1 MMVGQGSPKASRRR
15 FFGRALDRLVRAAV
29 GILAAWSLVE
39 AAVAGEETIRV
50 RLAWGGGPE
59 RTWQG
64 RIALSEGTL
73 SEPSPLGLEADE
85 AGLMSLEPGRPEIA
99 VLRGS
104 NNPRTVPRQAAE
116 GYLAVRPWS
125 PRSYDGVD
133 LLVTAPLEASL
144 FVDLSGV
151 DEPHPD
157 PEGARAR
164 PGWIEV
170 RLTDL
175 IQKSFAAQL
184 DDRGNRLVVRRSP
197 GDDLRV
203 TFSRRSLVFR
213 PGEVFRCQ
221 LEPHLLPV
229 AAGTK
234 LSVKVQLLAARST
247 RELWS
252 EEHAAVA
259 GQPVAFP
266 LEVPLGREEGVYDLV
281 ATVHHATKLP
291 WTQPGRTPWGLRQPP
306 IAERAVQVAVL
317 SPQAPAAGGEP
328 GRLSVVEE
336 IEPAPSRGRPIL
348 GRLPQLP
355 RLARLGKNA
364 LTSGHSQPAAHALGP
379 VVQLA
384 PNETAGEISWEAH
397 WLSISRPGEPHV
409 LEVEYPSDVPQTLA
423 ISIIEPNAAGA
434 VVPFQLDSGIDHA
447 DEVAAPKS
455 PAQWLRHRLVFWPR
469 TRSPVVLLANRRDKT
484 PAVFG
489 RIRVLAGWQHLPR
502 AFAADGSKPE
512 RLLIASLDRPLLSE
526 NFGASETL
534 GASAELSAKD
544 WVTFYEAGTRLVQ
557 YLHYVGYNGL
567 MLSVLADGS
576 TLYPSQTVSPTPRYD
591 TGAYFTTGQDPVRKD
606 VLEMLLRL
614 FDREGLQMI
623 PAIEM
628 ASPLPELEA
637 VLRRGGAEAEGIQ
650 WVGPDGATWLQV
662 HAPRKG
668 KAPYYNV
675 LHPRVQEAVLQVV
688 RELAAA
694 YGEHPSFAGLAL
706 QLSPDGYAQ
715 LPGPEWGLDDATIA
729 RFERDTKV
737 RLPGEGPQ
745 RFAQRAAAL
754 SYETAEGQREWHRE
768 WLQWRASQLAQFYRR
783 VRAELSAVRT
793 GSRLYLA
800 GGEMLKGEA
809 LASRLRPSLPR
820 KTTVA
825 DALLW
830 IGIDARQYAPNDG
843 IVLLRPERIVPR
855 TSLAAQAI
863 DLEIGQ
869 LPDAD
874 RYYQGLSPAGSLFL
888 HWPQEARLASFDEK
902 SPFRP
907 CYTHLATQAVPSA
920 WQNRRRFA
928 HALASLD
935 AQVIV
940 DGGWLLSLGQEES
953 LRALV
958 AAYRQLP
965 AIQMERVAGP
975 GTIGRMVAEDGRG
988 GPGGAQTVAV
998 RCGTRGDR
1006 TYVCVANDA
1015 PFATTTRLRVEAPAA
1030 CRVQELTGSR
1040 PIEPL
1045 KRDAEG
1051 TYWDVPLGPYDVVA
1065 ASFSLPGVRLAR
1077 PEVAVPREVQAV
1089 LDKQVRELGSRAAAL
1104 RNPPLLEVL
1113 ENPGFDRPAG
1123 PKNQIPGWLPVQ
1135 AQGVSIHLDDR
1146 IKHSGSASL
1155 RLASTGPAGG
1165 VVSEPFAPPA
1175 SGRLAMLVRMR
1186 VADPAR
1192 QPPVRLVIEG
1202 RTHPEGTRVPGSRT
1216 VAYYARFG
1224 QSIDTGAQAQPI
1236 AAEWGPYFMERTDL
1250 PLESLSAMRVRLELS
1265 GPGEVWIDDVQLC
1278 DLAFNKREVT
1288 ELLKLITPV
1297 QLKLQN
1303 GELAECIHLLEGY
1316 WPRLLAEKVRLVDAA
1331 ATGRLQQVSSEQSPP
1346 KQPDRSANLFDRVRS
1361 LVPEKLRF

>member
-1 MMVGQGSPKASRRR
+1 M
-15 FFGRALDRLVRAAV
+15 AA
-29 GILAAWSLVE
+29 
-39 AAVAGEETIRV
+39 EETIRV
-50 RLAWGGGPE
+50 RIAWGGGAE

-64 RIALSEGTL
+64 RIALSEGSL

-85 AGLMSLEPGRPEIA
+85 AALLSLEPGRPEITT
-99 VLRGS
+99 LRGNS
-104 NNPRTVPRQAAE
+104 NPRTSPRQAAE
-116 GYLAVRPWS
+116 GHLAVRPWS

-133 LLVTAPLEASL
+133 VLLTAPLAASL
-144 FVDLSGV
+144 FVELSGV
-151 DEPHPD
+151 DEPR
-157 PEGARAR
+157 E

-170 RLTDL
+170 RLADL
-175 IQKSFAAQL
+175 VQGSFSSQL

-203 TFSRRSLVFR
+203 KFSRRSLVFG

-221 LEPHLLPV
+221 LEPHLLPA

-234 LSVKVQLLAARST
+234 LSIKVQLMAARST

-252 EEHAAVA
+252 EEHTMVA

-281 ATVHHATKLP
+281 ATVHQATKLP
-291 WTQPGRTPWGLRQPP
+291 WTQPGRSPWGMRQPP
-306 IAERAVQVAVL
+306 VAERSVQLIVL
-317 SPQAPAAGGEP
+317 SAQAPPAAGRATD
-328 GRLSVVEE
+328 RLSVVEE
-336 IEPAPSRGRPIL
+336 IEPAASRGRPIF
-348 GRLPQLP
+348 GRLPPLP
-355 RLARLGKNA
+355 RLARLGKTA
-364 LTSGHSQPAAHALGP
+364 LSNGNSQVAAHALGP

-384 PNETAGEISWEAH
+384 PNETAGDISWEAYP
-397 WLSISRPGEPHV
+397 LSVSRPGEPHV
-409 LEVEYPSDVPQTLA
+409 LEVEYPSDVPQTLG

-434 VVPFQLDSGIDHA
+434 VVALQLDSGIDHA
-447 DEVAAPKS
+447 EEVAAPKS

-469 TRSPVVLLANRRDKT
+469 TRSPVVLLTNRRDKV

-489 RIRVLAGWQHLPR
+489 RVRVLSGWQHLPR
-502 AFAADGSKPE
+502 AFPVDGPKPE
-512 RLLIASLDRPLLSE
+512 RLLIASLDRPLVPE
-526 NFGASETL
+526 NFSAGEAL
-534 GASAELSAKD
+534 GASADLSAKD
-544 WVTFYEAGTRLVQ
+544 WVTFYDAGTRLVQ

-576 TLYPSQTVSPTPRYD
+576 TIYPSQAVAPTPRYD
-591 TGAYFTTGQDPVRKD
+591 TGVYFTTGQDPVRKD

-614 FDREGLQMI
+614 LDREGLQMI
-623 PAIEM
+623 PAIEF
-628 ASPLPELEA
+628 ASPLPELETI
-637 VLRRGGAEAEGIQ
+637 LRRGQAEAEGIQ
-650 WVGPDGATWLQV
+650 WVGPDGTSWVQA
-662 HAPRKG
+662 HPPCKG

-675 LHPRVQEAVLQVV
+675 LHPRVQEAMLQVI
-688 RELAAA
+688 RELAGA

-729 RFERDTKV
+729 RFERDMKL
-737 RLPGEGPQ
+737 RIPGEGPQ

-754 SYETAEGQREWHRE
+754 SYVTPEGQREWRRE
-768 WLQWRASQLAQFYRR
+768 WLEWRAAQLARFYRR
-783 VRAELSAVRT
+783 VHAELSAVRA

-809 LASRLRPSLPR
+809 LARKLRPSLPR

-830 IGIDARQYAPNDG
+830 IGIDARQYGPSEG

-869 LPDAD
+869 LADAD
-874 RYYQGLSPAGSLFL
+874 LYYQRLSPPGSLFF
-888 HWPQEARLASFDEK
+888 HAPQEARLASFDEK
-902 SPFRP
+902 CPFRP
-907 CYTHLATQAVPSA
+907 SYAQLATQAVPSA
-920 WQNRRRFA
+920 WQNRRRFV
-928 HALASLD
+928 HSLATLD
-935 AQVIV
+935 AQVIC
-940 DGGWLLSLGQEES
+940 DGGWLLSMGQEES
-953 LRALV
+953 LRSLI

-965 AIQMERVAGP
+965 AIRLERVAGHHP
-975 GTIGRMVAEDGRG
+975 EDGRG
-988 GPGGAQTVAV
+988 GPGNGQTVAV
-998 RCGTRGDR
+998 RSGTRGDR

-1015 PFATTTRLRVEAPAA
+1015 PFATTTRLRVEAPAG

-1065 ASFSLPGVRLAR
+1065 ASFSLPGVRLSR
-1077 PEVAVPREVQAV
+1077 PEVAVPREVQMA

-1113 ENPGFDRPAG
+1113 ENPGFDRPLG
-1123 PKNQIPGWLPVQ
+1123 PKNQVPGWDCVQ
-1135 AQGVSIHLDDR
+1135 PPGVTIQLDDR
-1146 IKHSGSASL
+1146 TKHSGSAAL
-1155 RLASTGPAGG
+1155 RLASTGPTGG
-1165 VVSEPFAPPA
+1165 LVSQPFAPPA
-1175 SGRLAMLVRMR
+1175 TGRLAMLVRMR

-1202 RTHPEGTRVPGSRT
+1202 RQGSRT

-1224 QSIDTGAQAQPI
+1224 RSADESAPVQPI
-1236 AAEWGPYFMERTDL
+1236 AAEWSPYLIERTDL
-1250 PLESLSAMRVRLELS
+1250 PLESLSAMRVRLELT
-1265 GPGEVWIDDVQLC
+1265 GAGEVWIDDVQLC
-1278 DLAFNKREVT
+1278 DLAFSKP
-1288 ELLKLITPV
+1288 ELIELYKLITPV

-1316 WPRLLAEKVRLVDAA
+1316 WPRLLAEKVRLADATV
-1331 ATGRLQQVSSEQSPP
+1331 TGKLQQVSSEQAPAKP
-1346 KQPDRSANLFDRVRS
+1346 PDRSAGFMERVRN